1 MSNASRKMIDE
12 CARFAASISAYVDGE
27 LDPAHA
33 VDVEGHLV
41 GCAECAERVSMLRAT
56 RLSMKR
62 TAACCPAALRARIT
76 ATIAAERGSA
86 ERRAAAPPPRVNA
99 PGGSDEGA
107 PKLVRLRYAMG
118 VAAAAAGVMF
128 AAGMSRYT
136 QPRAADPGALSS
148 AAMPGADDFGIDR
161 MLEELVALHAHPLR
175 PETTDPEQLGT
186 FEPTLGVRV
195 PRPAFQSLARFQGA
209 RMHAVSDRGAL
220 LQMQYAMPEGPVI
233 DARHLTVYVFNP
245 RVVPVRAKRLEQRMV
260 RHRPVLVGKLRGYS
274 VAALEQGGVG
284 YAIASDFDTDES
296 ANFAVGALAQ
306 Q

>member
-1 MSNASRKMIDE
+1 MSNANRKMVDE
-12 CARFAASISAYVDGE
+12 CARFSASISAYVDGE
-27 LDPAHA
+27 LDPVHA
-33 VDVEGHLV
+33 IDVEGHLL
-41 GCAECAERVSMLRAT
+41 GCAECAERVSMLRAV

-62 TAACCPAALRARIT
+62 TASCCPVALRARMQ
-76 ATIAAERGSA
+76 ATLAAERC
-86 ERRAAAPPPRVNA
+86 APRNPRVNA

-136 QPRAADPGALSS
+136 PSPAAEAGAM
-148 AAMPGADDFGIDR
+148 AAASLPGADDFGIDR
-161 MLEELVALHAHPLR
+161 MLDELVALHAHPLR

-195 PRPAFQSLARFQGA
+195 PRPVFQSLAHFQGA

-220 LQMQYAMPEGPVI
+220 LQMQYAMQEGAVI
-233 DARHLTVYVFNP
+233 DARHFTVYVFNP

-260 RHRPVLVGKLRGYS
+260 RHRQVLVGRLRGYS
-274 VAALEQGGVG
+274 VAALEQAGVG

-296 ANFAVGALAQ
+296 ARLVVGALAQ